1 MKNCLLLFC
10 TLFFYFSQ
18 AQEVILTKE
27 TEIDSI
33 VKGTYYK
40 TDPEL
45 LKPFI
50 GVWTADKDN
59 KKFFFEIFED
69 KREIDEVFISV
80 LHAKHYFNNDKIY
93 SDKKINFSRASTPIE
108 SIGNSELEFLFI
120 DYEKEKHGKLFFK
133 LLKNGTATFSLKEA
147 PQFFFKINGKISPFE
162 KGFSIPQEMI
172 LTKVK

>member
-27 TEIDSI
+27 TKIDSI

-45 LKPFI
+45 LKAFI
-50 GVWTADKDN
+50 GIWTTDLDN

-69 KREIDEVFISV
+69 KSEINEIFINV
-80 LHAKHYFNNDKIY
+80 LHAKHYFDNDNIY
-93 SDKKINFSRASTPIE
+93 LDKKINFSRASTPID
-108 SIGNSELEFLFI
+108 SIRNGELEFLFI

-133 LLKNGTATFSLKEA
+133 VLKNGKATFSLKES
-147 PQFFFKINGKISPFE
+147 PHLFFKINGKISPFE
-162 KGFSIPQEMI
+162 KGFSIPQEMV
-172 LTKVK
+172 LTKIK